1 MRHVQSVKLRKKA
14 KKRPNIPKNP
24 IFSMNLVPSIWF
36 LKSRRVKVRG
46 DKPYAS
52 SSQGFFKRVPTLKNS
67 LVSFDFIEIHQDRQ
81 EARIGKFGLSKTGF
95 EHQRFNQ
102 VFRIS

>member
-24 IFSMNLVPSIWF
+24 IFSMNLEPSIWF
-36 LKSRRVKVRG
+36 LKSRRMKVRG

-52 SSQGFFKRVPTLKNS
+52 SLQGSFKRVPTLKNS
-67 LVSFDFIEIHQDRQ
+67 LVSFDFIEVHQDRQ
-81 EARIGKFGLSKTGF
+81 EARIGKIGLSKTGF